1 MEQFKSGFATV
12 VGRPNVGKSTL
23 INELVGQKISIVSN
37 KPQTTRNQITAVYQD
52 ETSQI
57 VFVDTPGVHKP
68 KNKLGNFMVNTALSA
83 MDDMDLI
90 LFMIDATKEGEE
102 EEIIKRLQSSRS
114 AVILVINKVDL
125 VPKEK
130 LLPMIQKY
138 SALCDFDAVVPISAL
153 KQDGIEE
160 LIGIMKQFL
169 PYGPKYFPED
179 MVTDQSERQIAAELI
194 REKVLR
200 FLSQEVPH
208 GVAVEIEA
216 MKFDGDFCKINGV
229 IYTEK
234 ASHKMI
240 LIGKGGA
247 MMKKIGTS
255 ARKELERFLDCKV
268 HLELWVKV
276 KEDWRNNDYLIKNFG
291 YEEQK

>member
-1 MEQFKSGFATV
+1 MRQIKSGFATV

-23 INELVGQKISIVSN
+23 INELVGQKVSIVSN
-37 KPQTTRNQITAVYQD
+37 KPQTTRNRITAVYQD
-52 ETSQI
+52 KECQI

-68 KNKLGNFMVNTALSA
+68 KNKLGNYMVNAAYSAL
-83 MDDMDLI
+83 DDMDLV
-90 LFMIDATKEGEE
+90 LFMIDAAGEGKEE
-102 EEIIKRLQSSRS
+102 ELLKKLRSSYS

-125 VPKEK
+125 IQKEK
-130 LLPMIQKY
+130 LLPLIERY
-138 SALCDFDAVVPISAL
+138 AALCPFEAVVPISAL
-153 KQDGIEE
+153 KRDGLDE
-160 LIGIMKQFL
+160 LISVMKKYL
-169 PYGPKYFPED
+169 PYGPRYFPED

-208 GVAVEIEA
+208 GVAVEVEQ
-216 MKFDGDFCKINGV
+216 MKMDGELCRINGV
-229 IYTEK
+229 IYAEK
-234 ASHKMI
+234 ESHKMI
-240 LIGKGGA
+240 LIGKGGS

-255 ARKELERFLDCKV
+255 ARRELERFLDCKV

>member
-23 INELVGQKISIVSN
+23 INQLVGQKVSIVSN
-37 KPQTTRNQITAVYQD
+37 KPQTTRNQIKAVYQ
-52 ETSQI
+52 EEGCQI
-57 VFVDTPGVHKP
+57 VFVDTPGVHQP
-68 KNKLGNFMVNTALSA
+68 KNKLGNYMVNAAFSAL
-83 MDDMDLI
+83 DDMDLV
-90 LFMIDATKEGEE
+90 LFLLDATREGGEE
-102 EEIIKRLQSSRS
+102 ELLKRLRNCYC

-130 LLPMIQKY
+130 LLPMIEKY
-138 SALCDFDAVVPISAL
+138 CALCPFEAVVPVSAL
-153 KQDGIEE
+153 KGDGLPE
-160 LIGIMKQFL
+160 LVAEMKKYL
-169 PYGPKYFPED
+169 PSGPKFFPDD
-179 MVTDQSERQIAAELI
+179 MVTDQTERQIAGELI

-200 FLSQEVPH
+200 FLSHEVPH
-208 GVAVEIEA
+208 GVAVEIEQ
-216 MKFDGDFCKINGV
+216 MKMEGELCRIHGV

-240 LIGKGGA
+240 LIGKNGS

-255 ARKELERFLDCKV
+255 ARRELERMLDCKV

-291 YEEQK
+291 YENQE

>member
-52 ETSQI
+52 EESQI

-68 KNKLGNFMVNTALSA
+68 KNKLGNFMVNAAFSAL
-83 MDDMDLI
+83 DDMDLV
-90 LFMIDATKEGEE
+90 LFMIDATKSGDEE
-102 EEIIKRLQSSRS
+102 DLLKKLRASRS

-130 LLPMIQKY
+130 LLPLIEKY
-138 SALCDFDAVVPISAL
+138 SDLCNFEAVIPISAL
-153 KQDGIEE
+153 KRDGVDE
-160 LIGIMKQFL
+160 LVAVMKKFL
-169 PYGPKYFPED
+169 PYGPRYFPED

-208 GVAVEIEA
+208 GVAVEVEA
-216 MKFDGDFCKINGV
+216 MKTEGNLCRINAV

-234 ASHKMI
+234 SSHKMI
-240 LIGKGGA
+240 LIGKNGA

-255 ARKELERFLDCKV
+255 ARRELERFLDCKV

>member
-37 KPQTTRNQITAVYQD
+37 KPQTTRNQITAIYQD
-52 ETSQI
+52 EDSQI
-57 VFVDTPGVHKP
+57 VFADTPGVHQP
-68 KNKLGNFMVNTALSA
+68 KNKLGKFMVNAAFSAL
-83 MDDMDLI
+83 DDMDLI
-90 LFMIDATKEGEE
+90 LLMIDASKKGEE
-102 EEIIKRLQSSRS
+102 SHLLKKLNASKA

-125 VPKEK
+125 VAKET
-130 LLPMIQKY
+130 LLPLIESY
-138 SALCDFDAVVPISAL
+138 SALCHFEAVVPISAL
-153 KQDGIEE
+153 KRDGLEE
-160 LIGIMKQFL
+160 LIAVMKRYL
-169 PYGPKYFPED
+169 PFGPRYFPED

-208 GVAVEIEA
+208 GVAVEVEQ
-216 MKFDGDFCKINGV
+216 MKTDDELCRINAV

-240 LIGKGGA
+240 LIGKNGS

-255 ARKELERFLDCKV
+255 ARKELERFLDCRV
-268 HLELWVKV
+268 HLTLWVKV

-291 YEEQK
+291 YEDQQ

>member
-12 VGRPNVGKSTL
+12 VGMPNVGKSTL

-37 KPQTTRNQITAVYQD
+37 KPQTTRNQITAIYQD
-52 ETSQI
+52 EESQI

-68 KNKLGNFMVNTALSA
+68 KNKLGNFMVNAAFSAL
-83 MDDMDLI
+83 DDMDLV
-90 LFMIDATKEGEE
+90 LFMVDATKQGDEQEL
-102 EEIIKRLQSSRS
+102 IQKLHASSA

-130 LLPMIQKY
+130 LLPLIQKY
-138 SALCDFDAVVPISAL
+138 SDLCNFEAVIPISAL
-153 KQDGIEE
+153 KKDGIEE
-160 LIGIMKQFL
+160 LISVMKKFL
-169 PYGPKYFPED
+169 PYGPRYFPDD

-208 GVAVEIEA
+208 GVAVEIEG
-216 MKFDGDFCKINGV
+216 MKTEGEMCRINAV

-240 LIGKGGA
+240 LIGKNGA

>member
-23 INELVGQKISIVSN
+23 INQLVGQKVSIVSN
-37 KPQTTRNQITAVYQD
+37 KPQTTRNQIKAVYQ
-52 ETSQI
+52 EEGCQI
-57 VFVDTPGVHKP
+57 VFVDTPGVHQP
-68 KNKLGNFMVNTALSA
+68 KNKLGNYMVNAAFSAL
-83 MDDMDLI
+83 DDMDLV
-90 LFMIDATKEGEE
+90 LFLLDATREGGEE
-102 EEIIKRLQSSRS
+102 ELLKRLRNCYC

-130 LLPMIQKY
+130 LLPMIEKY
-138 SALCDFDAVVPISAL
+138 CALCPFEAVVPVSAL
-153 KQDGIEE
+153 KGDGLPE
-160 LIGIMKQFL
+160 LVAEMKKYL
-169 PYGPKYFPED
+169 PSGPKFFPDD
-179 MVTDQSERQIAAELI
+179 MVTDQTERQIAGELI

-208 GVAVEIEA
+208 GVAVEIEL
-216 MKFDGDFCKINGV
+216 MKMEGELCRIHGV

-240 LIGKGGA
+240 LIGKNGS

-255 ARKELERFLDCKV
+255 ARRELERMLDCKV

-291 YEEQK
+291 YENQE

>member
-23 INELVGQKISIVSN
+23 INQLVGQKVSIVSN
-37 KPQTTRNQITAVYQD
+37 KPQTTRNQIKAVYQ
-52 ETSQI
+52 EEGCQI
-57 VFVDTPGVHKP
+57 VFVDTPGVHQP
-68 KNKLGNFMVNTALSA
+68 KNKLGNYMVNAAFSAL
-83 MDDMDLI
+83 DDMDLV
-90 LFMIDATKEGEE
+90 LFLLDATREGGEE
-102 EEIIKRLQSSRS
+102 ELLKRLRNCYC

-130 LLPMIQKY
+130 LLPMIEKY
-138 SALCDFDAVVPISAL
+138 CALCPFEAVVPVSAL
-153 KQDGIEE
+153 KGDGLPE
-160 LIGIMKQFL
+160 LVAEMKKYL
-169 PYGPKYFPED
+169 PSGPKFFPDD
-179 MVTDQSERQIAAELI
+179 MVTDQTERQIAGELI

-208 GVAVEIEA
+208 GVAVEIEQ
-216 MKFDGDFCKINGV
+216 MKMEGELCRIHGV
-229 IYTEK
+229 ICTEK

-240 LIGKGGA
+240 LIGKNGS

-255 ARKELERFLDCKV
+255 ARRELERMLDCKV

-291 YEEQK
+291 YENQE

>member
-23 INELVGQKISIVSN
+23 INELIGQKISIVSN
-37 KPQTTRNQITAVYQD
+37 KPQTTRNQITAIYQD
-52 ETSQI
+52 ETAQI

-68 KNKLGNFMVNTALSA
+68 KNKLGNFMVNAAMSAL
-83 MDDMDLI
+83 DDMDLI
-90 LFMIDATKEGEE
+90 LFMIDATKDVVEE
-102 EEIIKRLQSSRS
+102 ELINKLRISKG

-130 LLPMIQKY
+130 LLPLIQKY
-138 SALCDFDAVVPISAL
+138 SELCQFEAVVPISAL
-153 KQDGIEE
+153 KKDGLEE
-160 LIGIMKQFL
+160 LVSVMKQYL
-169 PYGPKYFPED
+169 PYGPKYFPDD

-200 FLSQEVPH
+200 FISQEIPH
-208 GVAVEIEA
+208 GVAVEIER
-216 MKFDGDFCKINGV
+216 MKMDNGLCKINGV

-234 ASHKMI
+234 SSHKMI
-240 LIGKGGA
+240 LIGKNGD

>member
-23 INELVGQKISIVSN
+23 INQLVGQKVSIVSN
-37 KPQTTRNQITAVYQD
+37 KPQTTRNQIKAVYQ
-52 ETSQI
+52 EEGCQI
-57 VFVDTPGVHKP
+57 VFVDTPGVHQP
-68 KNKLGNFMVNTALSA
+68 KNKLGNYMVNAAFSAL
-83 MDDMDLI
+83 DDMDLV
-90 LFMIDATKEGEE
+90 LFLLDATREGGEE
-102 EEIIKRLQSSRS
+102 ELLKRLRNCYC

-130 LLPMIQKY
+130 LLPMIEKY
-138 SALCDFDAVVPISAL
+138 CALCPFEAVVPISAL
-153 KQDGIEE
+153 KGDGLPE
-160 LIGIMKQFL
+160 LVAEMKKYL
-169 PYGPKYFPED
+169 PSGPKFFPDD
-179 MVTDQSERQIAAELI
+179 MVTDQTERQIAGELI

-208 GVAVEIEA
+208 GVAVEIEQ
-216 MKFDGDFCKINGV
+216 MKMEGELCRIHGV

-240 LIGKGGA
+240 LIGKNGS

-255 ARKELERFLDCKV
+255 ARRELERMLDCKV

-291 YEEQK
+291 YENQE

>member
-68 KNKLGNFMVNTALSA
+68 KNKLGNFMVNAALTA